1 MQCTLNTRH
10 FIFSFI
16 DNGLLSSRALEVKNS
31 TLILH
36 NFCSFCNWRVACMVL
51 TTDCDYVFGSHM
63 GKKREEQEDED
74 PL

>member
-16 DNGLLSSRALEVKNS
+16 DNGLLSSRALEVKAS

-36 NFCSFCNWRVACMVL
+36 NCFSFCNWCVACMVL

-63 GKKREEQEDED
+63 GEKREEQEDED